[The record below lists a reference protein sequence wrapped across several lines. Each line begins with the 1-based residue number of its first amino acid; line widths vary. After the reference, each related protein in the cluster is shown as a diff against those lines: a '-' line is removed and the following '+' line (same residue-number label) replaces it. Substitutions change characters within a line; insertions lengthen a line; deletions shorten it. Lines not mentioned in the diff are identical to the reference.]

1 MGTEVLRPQNCLIDR
16 FREPQPAAVFH
27 RRKNGNGYYNNNGY
41 RKPVV
46 RTEKKKLNNKIQN
59 QSEPSISRRSEE
71 SKPVQIPGKATSAA
85 DGGIVMGQ
93 VMILRRGESLD
104 SLNPNIRKENKT
116 TSSCKKKKPASG
128 SGDELTVYS
137 TGRLGPEQ
145 PGMLPK
151 NIRVGRTP
159 TDVYAGSAFSNSPS
173 PRSLPL
179 PSFFNNMNNNNKKQ
193 VEFKS
198 FDDSASRDLR
208 RLLRLE

>member
-16 FREPQPAAVFH
+16 FREPQPAAAFH
-27 RRKNGNGYYNNNGY
+27 RRKNNGYYNNNGY

-46 RTEKKKLNNKIQN
+46 RTEKKKLNSKIQN

-71 SKPVQIPGKATSAA
+71 SKPVQIPGRVTPVV

-104 SLNPNIRKENKT
+104 SLNPNIRNENKT
-116 TSSCKKKKPASG
+116 MSSGKKKKQPASG
-128 SGDELTVYS
+128 SGDELTTVYD

-145 PGMLPK
+145 PGMFPK
-151 NIRVGRTP
+151 NIRVGHSP

-179 PSFFNNMNNNNKKQ
+179 PSFFNNKKQ
-193 VEFKS
+193 VELTS

>member
-16 FREPQPAAVFH
+16 FREPQPAAAFH
-27 RRKNGNGYYNNNGY
+27 RRKNNGYYNNGY

-46 RTEKKKLNNKIQN
+46 RTEKKKLNKIQN
-59 QSEPSISRRSEE
+59 QSEQSISRKSEE
-71 SKPVQIPGKATSAA
+71 SKPVQIPGRVTPAV

-104 SLNPNIRKENKT
+104 SLNPNIMKEKKT
-116 TSSCKKKKPASG
+116 TSSGKKKKQPASG
-128 SGDELTVYS
+128 SGDELTVYG
-137 TGRLGPEQ
+137 TGRLGPDQ

-151 NIRVGRTP
+151 NIRVGHTP

-179 PSFFNNMNNNNKKQ
+179 PSFFNNMNNNKKQ

>member
-46 RTEKKKLNNKIQN
+46 RTEKKKLNNKIHN

-71 SKPVQIPGKATSAA
+71 SKPVQIPGKATPAA
-85 DGGIVMGQ
+85 DRGNMMGQ
-93 VMILRRGESLD
+93 VTILRRGESLD
-104 SLNPNIRKENKT
+104 SLNPNIRKENKMN
-116 TSSCKKKKPASG
+116 KKKKPASG
-128 SGDELTVYS
+128 SGDELTVYG

-145 PGMLPK
+145 PEMLPK

-179 PSFFNNMNNNNKKQ
+179 PSFFNNKKQ
-193 VEFKS
+193 VEFNS
-198 FDDSASRDLR
+198 VDDSATRDLR

>member
-16 FREPQPAAVFH
+16 FREPQPAAAFH
-27 RRKNGNGYYNNNGY
+27 RRKNNGYYNNGY

-46 RTEKKKLNNKIQN
+46 RTEKKKLNKIQN

-71 SKPVQIPGKATSAA
+71 SKPVQIPGRVTPAV

-104 SLNPNIRKENKT
+104 SLNPNIMKENKT
-116 TSSCKKKKPASG
+116 RSSGKKKKQPASG
-128 SGDELTVYS
+128 SGDELTVYG
-137 TGRLGPEQ
+137 TGRLGPDQ

-151 NIRVGRTP
+151 NIRVGHTP

-179 PSFFNNMNNNNKKQ
+179 PSFFNNMNNNKKQ